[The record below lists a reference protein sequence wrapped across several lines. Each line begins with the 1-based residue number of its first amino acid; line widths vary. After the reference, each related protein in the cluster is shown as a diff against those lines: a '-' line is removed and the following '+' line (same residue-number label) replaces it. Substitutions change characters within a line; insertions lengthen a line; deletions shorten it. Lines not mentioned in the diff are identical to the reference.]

1 MYMYIAFS
9 STESLDDPSVSE
21 VLQSLPFTALLL
33 QSTPSSITQ
42 GLAPSD
48 SHPPATSALINSL
61 SQANIQALMR
71 SSVDHSEG
79 DGLELMCSVR
89 AILALLQ
96 SIFSSCKVF
105 YLTVYSS
112 TRSKHRHT
120 YSYTRSV
127 ARDLVPVQ
135 LTSLHESCMICDHSL
150 KLYTYFNGCYS
161 PSAMALLRTGG

>member
-21 VLQSLPFTALLL
+21 VLESLPFTALLL

-48 SHPPATSALINSL
+48 SHSPATSALINSL

-96 SIFSSCKVF
+96 NIFSSCKVC

-112 TRSKHRHT
+112 TRSRHRHT
-120 YSYTRSV
+120 YSYTCSV
-127 ARDLVPVQ
+127 AGNLVSVQ
-135 LTSLHESCMICDHSL
+135 LPSLHESYMICDH
-150 KLYTYFNGCYS
+150 T
-161 PSAMALLRTGG
+161 